1 MSGIKVLDEDTIN
14 KIAAGEVIERPFSV
28 VKELVENSIDAG
40 ATSILIE
47 VEDGGKSLIGVVD
60 DGCGIDRED
69 LPLAFE
75 RHATSKIR
83 AAEDLDYIST
93 LGFRGEALSAIAS
106 VSRSV
111 EVLTKTRDA
120 SSGSFQRIENGNM
133 ERGEAGSPLGTKVVV
148 SGLFH
153 NLPARR
159 KHLRS
164 AGWELA
170 RIAELVTELAIINH
184 GISFELFSKK
194 RTIFKSARSPSWDDV
209 LARTL
214 GFDVFKCLLPLEA
227 EAAGFRIK
235 GMVGSHLLTRSSPD
249 WVLIY
254 VNGRP
259 VSSRPIQ
266 AALREAYR
274 GLIPRSKSPIAII
287 SIEIDPRW
295 IDVNVHPTKR
305 EVRFLREEEV
315 IEAVR
320 SIVSSVLKRSPSAA
334 PEDRLRPL
342 EWREPSGLGR
352 ELDMAFIEM
361 EDDIHPHGEQSTL
374 PLEGLDDR
382 LEATLPGQ
390 RILGQIMDLYI
401 VAEGNGGLL
410 LVDQHAAAERI
421 SYEAISRR
429 IEESHISQELIAPV
443 AIELSSK
450 EQVLLETYKPLLVE
464 MGFSIQPFG
473 GRAHQVRAV
482 PATGSRLESPQA
494 IHDLLLDLFALGK
507 ASKGSTIREEAIK
520 LLACRGSIKAG
531 EKLSIGDM
539 RKLLHD
545 LLSCNNPLTC
555 PHGRPTMITVSAEQ
569 LEKIFNRR

>member
-1 MSGIKVLDEDTIN
+1 MSDIKVLDDESIN

-28 VKELVENSIDAG
+28 VKELVENSIDAD

-47 VEDGGKSLIGVVD
+47 VEDGGKSLISVVD
-60 DGCGIDRED
+60 DGCGIARED

-83 AAEDLDYIST
+83 AAEDLDSIST

-111 EVLTKTRDA
+111 EVFTKTRDA
-120 SSGSFQRIENGNM
+120 RSGSFQRIENGHM
-133 ERGEAGSPLGTKVVV
+133 ERGEAGSPLGTKIVV

-170 RIAELVTELAIINH
+170 RITELVTELAIINH
-184 GISFELFSKK
+184 GISFELFSGK

-214 GFDVFKCLLPLEA
+214 GLDAFKGLLPLEA
-227 EAAGFRIK
+227 DAAGFRIK
-235 GMVGSHLLTRSSPD
+235 GMVGNHLLTRSSPD

-320 SIVSSVLKRSPSAA
+320 AIVSSALKRGPSAT
-334 PEDRLRPL
+334 PEERLRPL
-342 EWREPSGLGR
+342 GWREPPGLRR

-361 EDDIHPHGEQSTL
+361 EDDIHSHGEQSTL
-374 PLEGLDDR
+374 PLEGVDDR
-382 LEATLPGQ
+382 LQAILPGQ
-390 RILGQIMDLYI
+390 RILGQVMDLYI
-401 VAEGNGGLL
+401 VAEGKDGLL
-410 LVDQHAAAERI
+410 LIDQHAAAERI

-429 IEESHISQELIAPV
+429 IEESHISQELIVPV

-482 PATGSRLESPQA
+482 PATGSHLERPQA

-531 EKLSIGDM
+531 EKLSIVDM
-539 RKLLHD
+539 RRLLHD